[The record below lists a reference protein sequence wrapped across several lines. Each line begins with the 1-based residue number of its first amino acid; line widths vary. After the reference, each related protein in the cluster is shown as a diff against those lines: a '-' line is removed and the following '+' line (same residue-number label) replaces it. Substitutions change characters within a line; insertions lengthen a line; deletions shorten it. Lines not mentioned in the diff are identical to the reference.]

1 MGVRT
6 LLLMTALVCPQVL
19 AQSAS
24 GAAAQSAPAAAK
36 TAGVLTAAE
45 LQPLLPATVY
55 FSGQVAT
62 VQLRNGG
69 GVRGASGKLTMFVM
83 VDSGGYSSGLRE
95 RYQFYVLTDT
105 AVEIAGKRLP
115 AGAYGGGFL
124 SGTGLEVMDLG
135 GEELFHAPTVHDA
148 GMTRPRP
155 LQVMAGGGGTYRL
168 YLGRDYVEFRQ
179 VTQ

>member
-1 MGVRT
+1 MILRT

-19 AQSAS
+19 AQNAS
-24 GAAAQSAPAAAK
+24 GAAAQSAPA
-36 TAGVLTAAE
+36 TVGVLSAAE
-45 LQPLLPATVY
+45 LQALIPPTVY

-62 VQLRNGG
+62 VQLRNSG
-69 GVRGASGKLTMFVM
+69 GVRGAKGKLTMFVM

-105 AVEIAGKRLP
+105 EIEIAGKRLK

-135 GEELFHAPTVHDA
+135 GEELFHAPTAHDA
-148 GMTRPRP
+148 GLARPRP
-155 LQVMAGGGGTYRL
+155 LQVIAGGGGSFRL
-168 YLGRDYVEFRQ
+168 YLGRDFVEFRQ
-179 VTQ
+179 VAQ